1 MTLRWASDPILPD
14 YDVKVLPLPAEDDGE
29 LVATLLRKSCG
40 RESRRAFLYVH
51 GYLDYFFH
59 DHVASAVCEAGF
71 DFYALELRRYGRSLR
86 GKNRPNY
93 CTKLDH
99 YFVEITQAIDVAIAD
114 GHDSVVLYGH
124 STGGLIASLYA
135 DRGERRAQLS
145 AVVLNS
151 PFFEFAI
158 TSAQR
163 LTLSIALLL
172 GGVAPWL
179 SDRKGVSPHYGDSI
193 HNSQRGEWKYDLR
206 WKPIRGFPTYFGW
219 ARAIKQGHKQVQ
231 RGLSIQQ
238 PVLMLHSD
246 ASGGGK
252 EWSDAFFTRDI
263 VLKIEHM
270 RAYGGGL
277 GARVTRIEI
286 PGAIHDVMLS
296 RAPVRQHA
304 LLKMVD
310 WMRATV
316 SADRPN
322 LPQVLAGRPSVTP
335 SLA

>member
-1 MTLRWASDPILPD
+1 MTQVWASDPILPD
-14 YDVKVLPLPAEDDGE
+14 YDVTVLPLPAEDDGA
-29 LVATLLRKSCG
+29 LVATVLRKAG
-40 RESRRAFLYVH
+40 EGESRRAFLYVH
-51 GYLDYFFH
+51 GYLDYYFH
-59 DHVASAVCEAGF
+59 DHVARAVCDAGF

-86 GKNRPNY
+86 GGNRPNY
-93 CTKLDH
+93 CTSLDQ
-99 YFVEITQAIDVAIAD
+99 YFVEITQAIDIAIAD

-135 DRGERRAQLS
+135 DRGDRRLQLS

-158 TSAQR
+158 TPSQR
-163 LTLSIALLL
+163 LMLSIALLL

-179 SDRKGVSPHYGDSI
+179 SDRKGLPPHYGDSI
-193 HNSQRGEWKYDLR
+193 HLSKRGEWDYDLR

-219 ARAIKQGHKQVQ
+219 ARAIRQGHKQVQ
-231 RGLSIQQ
+231 SGLSILQ
-238 PVLMLHSD
+238 PVLLLHSD

-263 VLKIEHM
+263 VLNVAHM

-277 GARVTRIEI
+277 GAHVTRAEI

-296 RAPVRQHA
+296 RLPVRQHA
-304 LLKMVD
+304 LQQLVQ
-310 WMRATV
+310 WISATV
-316 SADRPN
+316 P
-322 LPQVLAGRPSVTP
+322 AGSTNATP

>member
-1 MTLRWASDPILPD
+1 MTQLWASDPILPQ
-14 YDVKVLPLPAEDDGE
+14 YDVTVLPLPAEDDGE
-29 LVATLLRKSCG
+29 LVATVLRKTCEG
-40 RESRRAFLYVH
+40 ESRRAFLYVH

-59 DHVASAVCEAGF
+59 DHVATAVCEAGF

-93 CTKLDH
+93 CTSLDQ
-99 YFVEITQAIDVAIAD
+99 YFVEITQAIDIAIAD

-124 STGGLIASLYA
+124 STGGLIVSLYA

-163 LTLSIALLL
+163 RMLWIARLL

-179 SDRKGVSPHYGDSI
+179 SDPKGLSPNYGNSI
-193 HNSQRGEWKYDLR
+193 HKSKRGEWDYDLR
-206 WKPIRGFPTYFGW
+206 WKPIRGFPRYFGW
-219 ARAIKQGHKQVQ
+219 VRAIKHGHKGVQ
-231 RGLSIQQ
+231 RGLSIQA
-238 PVLMLHSD
+238 PVLLLHSD

-252 EWSDAFFTRDI
+252 PWSDAFFTRDI
-263 VLKIEHM
+263 VLNVTHM
-270 RAYGGGL
+270 RTYGEGL
-277 GARVTRIEI
+277 GAHVTRTEI

-304 LLKMVD
+304 LQQMVQ
-310 WMRATV
+310 WMDATV
-316 SADRPN
+316 PAGPPN
-322 LPQVLAGRPSVTP
+322 VTP